1 MKAAVLYSGGKDST
15 YATWVAQHQGWDIAA
30 LISILPKSVE
40 SMMFHFPDVQWTR
53 LQAQALELPH
63 RVLEAREDELL
74 SLKAGLADAKQDL
87 GIIGVVTGAV
97 ASDYQKS
104 RIDRVCDDL
113 GLKSFAPLWHKDPRR
128 LVDDLKLLGFKIL
141 MIGVGAGGLDQSWL
155 GKELTDDRWAMLE
168 TLSMKYG
175 IHLTGE
181 GGEYETLVIDAPMFK
196 KRVQIMKGH
205 NQWDGE
211 SGHYV
216 IENAVLRD
224 KFPN

>member
-1 MKAAVLYSGGKDST
+1 MKVAVLYSGGKDST
-15 YATWVAQHQGWDIAA
+15 YAAWVAQHQGWDIAT
-30 LISILPKSVE
+30 LISILPKNVE
-40 SMMFHFPDVQWTR
+40 SMMFHYPAVQWTK
-53 LQAQALELPH
+53 LQAQALGFSH
-63 RVLEAREDELL
+63 RVVEARDDELA
-74 SLKAGLADAKQDL
+74 SLKQGLAEVKEDL
-87 GIIGVVTGAV
+87 GISGVVTGAV

-104 RIDRVCDDL
+104 RIDRVCDEL

-181 GGEYETLVIDAPMFK
+181 GGEYETFVVDTPMFK
-196 KRVQIMKGH
+196 KRIQIAKGH
-205 NQWDGE
+205 NQWDGD

-216 IENAVLRD
+216 IDSAMLRD
-224 KFPN
+224 KLAN